1 MMEKQLIK
9 EIREIAIKIYD
20 QVLDESQEEYPTIEM
35 LKVLKSRTDNAIK
48 IYQQSKIKSAIKNA

>member
-1 MMEKQLIK
+1 MEKQLIK

>member
-1 MMEKQLIK
+1 MEKQLIK

-48 IYQQSKIKSAIKNA
+48 IYQQLKIIK